1 MKTTKQ
7 SKKITTTGLV
17 IKTVDVGESNRILTL
32 LCKDIG
38 VVSAFAGGVK
48 KPTGKLTAGCS
59 LFVYSQ
65 FVLTKTGESYRV
77 DEAVPQELFFNLRYD
92 ITSVALASYFCEL
105 LARFSLEGTPGDA
118 FLSPVLNG
126 FYLLCKENPNHLLIK
141 SVVELKL
148 MCAAG
153 FMPDFTEISCGHKG
167 GVWFDYTGGNLVC
180 DKCRAQ
186 NTRFVGAKLSK
197 TVLDALSY
205 IVESDIK
212 KAFSFD
218 IPLKD
223 LKMLSNIC
231 EGYVAEQIEYRCKTL
246 KSLKELLK

>member
-59 LFVYSQ
+59 IFVYSQ
-65 FVLTKTGESYRV
+65 FVLTKTGERYRV

-92 ITSVALASYFCEL
+92 IISVALASYFCEL

-153 FMPDFTEISCGHKG
+153 FM
-167 GVWFDYTGGNLVC
+167 
-180 DKCRAQ
+180 
-186 NTRFVGAKLSK
+186 
-197 TVLDALSY
+197 
-205 IVESDIK
+205 
-212 KAFSFD
+212 
-218 IPLKD
+218 
-223 LKMLSNIC
+223 
-231 EGYVAEQIEYRCKTL
+231 
-246 KSLKELLK
+246 